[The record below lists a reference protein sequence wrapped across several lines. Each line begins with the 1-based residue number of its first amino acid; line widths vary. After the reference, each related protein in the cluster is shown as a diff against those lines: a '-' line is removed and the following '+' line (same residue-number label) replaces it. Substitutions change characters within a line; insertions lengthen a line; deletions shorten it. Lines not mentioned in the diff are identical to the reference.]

1 VLELQRRAD
10 EDRETRDHWYAETS
24 AAIIALS
31 QKLDQHAA
39 AVEVLRPTVAAL
51 ELSRSK
57 LAAYASIGFA
67 GVVFFGWI
75 VEATVKW
82 AIDRAW
88 SHLHKRRRPFFGD
101 QPSSASRASRK
112 RRSGSRSTLCSAC

>member
-1 VLELQRRAD
+1 MPGKLDEISRAIGAIETSVRELRRRAD
-10 EDRETRDHWYAETS
+10 EDRETRERWFAES
-24 AAIIALS
+24 RAAIATLT

-39 AVEVLRPTVAAL
+39 AVEMLRPAVAAL

-67 GVVFFGWI
+67 GVVVFGWI

-82 AIDRAW
+82 AVDRAW
-88 SHLHKRRRPFFGD
+88 AHL
-101 QPSSASRASRK
+101 Q
-112 RRSGSRSTLCSAC
+112 